1 MKPIWRVLRYIK
13 HYPFLLSLHI
23 GFILLHA
30 LFNLSSYVLIIPF
43 LELIFGMTAPPD
55 TLPELALNATS
66 LSDYMLYHLYAMKD
80 SLGIWNCLLIIS
92 AAYLAMSFLANLFRF
107 LSQFFV
113 APIRNGIVQHL
124 RDDVYRQITI
134 LPVSYFNS
142 RRRGDIISRMSNDL
156 ADVEWSV
163 VTTITAL
170 AKDPVNI
177 IFFATTLIVINAR
190 LFLYMLV
197 IAPVTIFLIG
207 LIGKSLKRNSFKG
220 QTALGGLFSIL
231 EEGLGGIRTIKAFGR
246 EGDMQQRFEE
256 SNREYTHRMIRV
268 AERKELSGPLS
279 EILAT
284 LVLVAILIIG
294 ASLVIGGEMG
304 SSTFIFFVL
313 IFLRLIPPVHS
324 IIKAYNNLQ
333 KGNASAARFFQIID
347 ADEQIIE
354 KPNAEEIKSFDN
366 TINYSDVSFAYTTD
380 APNAAPVTVLDHINL
395 SIPKGRSIAI
405 VGPSGAGK
413 TTLIDLLPRFYDC
426 TGGEILI
433 DGKPIK
439 DLNITSLRSLFGEVS
454 QHCILFNDT
463 VANNIAFGHEHYPR
477 QKIIEAARLAN
488 ADEFIS
494 QLPQGYDTPIGDRG
508 MTLSGGQRQRL
519 SIARAILKNP
529 PILIFDEATSALD
542 AESEKAVQQAL
553 ENLKQGRTTITIAHR
568 LATIKNADEIIVM
581 DKGHIVEQGTHD
593 TLIQQGGLYKHL
605 VEMQLL

>member
-256 SNREYTHRMIRV
+256 SNSEYTRRMIRV
-268 AERKELSGPLS
+268 AKRKELSGPLS

>member
-256 SNREYTHRMIRV
+256 SNSEYTRRMIRV
-268 AERKELSGPLS
+268 AKRKELSGPLS

-581 DKGHIVEQGTHD
+581 DKGHIVEQGTYD

>member
-13 HYPFLLSLHI
+13 HYPAQLGLHI

-55 TLPELALNATS
+55 TLPELALNAHS

-80 SLGIWNCLLIIS
+80 SLGIWNCLLVIS
-92 AAYLAMSFLANLFRF
+92 VAYIAMSFLANLFRF

-163 VTTITAL
+163 ITTITAL

-177 IFFATTLIVINAR
+177 FFFATTLIIISPR

-220 QTALGGLFSIL
+220 QTALGSLFSIL
-231 EEGLGGIRTIKAFGR
+231 EEGLAGIRTIKAFGR
-246 EGDMQQRFEE
+246 ENDMQQRFEDGN
-256 SNREYTHRMIRV
+256 SEYTRRMIRV
-268 AERKELSGPLS
+268 ARRKELSGPLS

-313 IFLRLIPPVHS
+313 IFLRLIPPIQS

-347 ADEQIIE
+347 ADEQIVE
-354 KPNAEEIKSFDN
+354 MPDAKEIKSFDSV
-366 TINYSDVSFAYTTD
+366 IDYSDVSFAYTTD

-395 SIPKGRSIAI
+395 SIPKGQSIAI

-426 TGGEILI
+426 TDGQILI
-433 DGKPIK
+433 DHQPIK
-439 DLNITSLRSLFGEVS
+439 TLNITSLRALFGEVS

-477 QKIIEAARLAN
+477 HKIIEAARLAN

-519 SIARAILKNP
+519 SIARAILKDP

-568 LATIKNADEIIVM
+568 LATIKNADHIIVM
-581 DKGHIVEQGTHD
+581 DHGHIVEQGTHD
-593 TLIQQGGLYKHL
+593 TLIQQNGLYKHL

>member
-13 HYPFLLSLHI
+13 HYPLLLSLHI

-246 EGDMQQRFEE
+246 EDDMQQRFEE
-256 SNREYTHRMIRV
+256 SNSEYTRRMIRV
-268 AERKELSGPLS
+268 AKRKELSGPLS

>member
-124 RDDVYRQITI
+124 RDDVYRKITI

-256 SNREYTHRMIRV
+256 SNSEYTRRMIRV
-268 AERKELSGPLS
+268 AKRKELSGPLS

-380 APNAAPVTVLDHINL
+380 DPNAAPVTVLDHINL